1 MRIKEALD
9 SVLGQYSYD
18 DKFYIALLQNN
29 INFITETQ
37 EKKELFGGRLIGN
50 RLLSYTYVDKNR
62 FYQNLFDIDYEL
74 VEKAIEKITTI
85 PRNFKV
91 VRDDINLTTFYI
103 AHRFLSNKELSKEHK
118 LLYAK
123 EALNYFNYRTLV
135 LLISNYFIYPMSD
148 ERAIALIE
156 NLSNKY
162 IIKKL
167 KNWNEYAQYRS
178 EEFLKSKFFNTLVNF
193 NNDQEII
200 NGIVDLFNRTKDNLK
215 NIYREFILLNE
226 KDESIKSTKAVINDL
241 EGEEVIMD
249 KVGNIESFFI
259 QLESIFSDKTLLIKK
274 SYINATC
281 AIIESVSSKQLQEA
295 LEFLYEYINKSNKNY
310 TEVITN
316 LQDFLVN
323 SIEYLQNRGV
333 YLKKNPNVLEAVNY
347 IVGNVLYARG
357 TDIKI
362 NEIKDNTEKI
372 LKNVYQFN
380 KRHAS
385 PRAIKN
391 VRNAILIYILIR
403 VLVD

>member
-50 RLLSYTYVDKNR
+50 RLLSYTYIDKNR

-74 VEKAIEKITTI
+74 VEKAIERITTI

-103 AHRFLSNKELSKEHK
+103 AHRFLSNNELSKEHK

-178 EEFLKSKFFNTLVNF
+178 EEFLKSKFLNTLVNF

-249 KVGNIESFFI
+249 KVGNVESFFI

-274 SYINATC
+274 DYINVTC

-316 LQDFLVN
+316 LQEFLAN

-347 IVGNVLYARG
+347 VVGNVLYARG